1 MNMKLAKREKLFV
14 TAAGCILGIFLIITL
29 VIAPYLE
36 KKERLE
42 KETKTIER
50 YMRDLDRLSAGG
62 KEVDKIAGTMGGALS
77 DRKESLFS
85 FVNKEAEAIDL
96 KKNIARINPSE
107 GKKQGDYIE
116 DIIEIQLDALAQ
128 SQLTEFLYR
137 VEKPEKFIFIN
148 RITIKDNK
156 REEGYLDAT
165 IRVLTYKKADNSG

>member
-1 MNMKLAKREKLFV
+1 MKLAKREKLFV

-29 VIAPYLE
+29 VIAPYLD

-42 KETKTIER
+42 KETKTIEK
-50 YMRDLDRLSAGG
+50 YMGDLDRLSAGG
-62 KEVDKIAGTMGGALS
+62 QEVDKIAGTALS

-116 DIIEIQLDALAQ
+116 DIIEIQLDALTQ

-165 IRVLTYKKADNSG
+165 IRVLTYKKADNSGQ